1 MAVKFTKGGILNSNQ
16 LESISNKKWKKGGI
30 LSAEQLNKLSASSG
44 HSGIEHLNIRPRKK
58 GGASN
63 IIQFE
68 MDQTLPS
75 SAVFVISVA
84 DPIPSSITVT
94 NFVIL
99 SPDYTLGS
107 YVDKGRISTMGYNYT
122 FDGNT
127 LAVTCLNPTI
137 PFYTDDSTAGI
148 LYDVDAFYI
157 TKNEE

>member
-1 MAVKFTKGGILNSNQ
+1 MTFVKGGILNSNQ
-16 LESISNKKWKKGGI
+16 LESISNVKWKKGGI

-44 HSGIEHLNIRPRKK
+44 HRGIEHLNIRSRKK

-63 IIQFE
+63 VIQFE

-75 SAVFVISVA
+75 STVFVISVA

-99 SPDYTLGS
+99 NPDYTLGS
-107 YVDKGRISTMGYNYT
+107 YVDKGRISTMGYSYT

-127 LAVTCLNPTI
+127 LTVTCLNPTI
-137 PFYTDDSTAGI
+137 PFYTDDSTDGI
-148 LYDVDAFYI
+148 LYDVNAFYI
-157 TKNEE
+157 SKLEK